1 MLSPA
6 AARPRQH
13 PFPSWREGHPH
24 AAPECPSVNA
34 PLCSEPT
41 PSVAPPLVPATSSA
55 HLERPP
61 AATTPPTAHSQHN
74 SNSCSLTWTLSVCSE
89 SSGGSPSR
97 VGQTPQPHH
106 TPKALRDWPHHSSF
120 AISPPHNAP
129 VTHWAP
135 VSHLVVDRGTCCSLR
150 AFVLT
155 LPLPGMLLPPG
166 ICVAPSLTSFRS
178 SSGGYAS
185 SEAFHERPSKTAPLT
200 CLIPL
205 PHFVSLFFRIALTVT

>member
-34 PLCSEPT
+34 LLCSEPM

-55 HLERPP
+55 HLEHPP
-61 AATTPPTAHSQHN
+61 AATMPPTAHSQHN
-74 SNSCSLTWTLSVCSE
+74 SNSRSLTWTLSVSE
-89 SSGGSPSR
+89 SSRGSPSQ

-120 AISPPHNAP
+120 AISPPRNAP

-135 VSHLVVDRGTCCSLR
+135 VSHLAFGCGTCSSLR
-150 AFVLT
+150 TFVLT
-155 LPLPGMLLPPG
+155 LPLPGILLPPE
-166 ICVAPSLTSFRS
+166 ICVAPSFTSFRS
-178 SSGGYAS
+178 SSGGYVS
-185 SEAFHERPSKTAPLT
+185 CEAFHEHPSKMAPLT
-200 CLIPL
+200 FLLPL
-205 PHFVSLFFRIALTVT
+205 PHFVSLCFLG